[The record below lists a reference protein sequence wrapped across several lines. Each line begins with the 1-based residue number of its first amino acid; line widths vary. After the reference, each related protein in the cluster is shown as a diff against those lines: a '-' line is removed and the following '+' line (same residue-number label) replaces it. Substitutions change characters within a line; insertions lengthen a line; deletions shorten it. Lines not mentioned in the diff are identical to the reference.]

1 MALSRDDVQHIAEL
15 AKLNLTEA
23 EIDQYVEQL
32 SDILAYAENLSQL
45 DTDAISPTA
54 SVLPL
59 RNILADDEVQATLD
73 RQILLNNAPDS
84 EAGQIRVKAIL
95 D

>member
-1 MALSRDDVQHIAEL
+1 MALSREDVQHIAEL
-15 AKLNLTEA
+15 AKLTLSDA

-32 SDILAYAENLSQL
+32 SDILAYADNLGQL
-45 DTDAISPTA
+45 NTDAIPPTA
-54 SVLPL
+54 TVLPL
-59 RNILADDEVQATLD
+59 RNILAEDEVQPTLD

-84 EAGQIRVKAIL
+84 EAGQIRVRAIL